1 MPFIVDFPITR
12 SPTLM
17 TEGIDTLAAPSRA
30 CLAGAAFASL
40 LISISSSI
48 VGILFGRLLAG
59 VEPGVGLW
67 VLDVNRKRWLR
78 CEGFF
83 SNKC

>member
-1 MPFIVDFPITR
+1 
-12 SPTLM
+12 
-17 TEGIDTLAAPSRA
+17 
-30 CLAGAAFASL
+30 
-40 LISISSSI
+40 
-48 VGILFGRLLAG
+48 